1 MNQQVLGRNRPRLRC
16 GLEHPSVKAKPR
28 CANEK
33 AADRKRWPRPSEVVV
48 DQAGGRVEKRRDR
61 GKAEMV
67 ILCAFMR
74 KLLHVVFGV
83 LKNQKPYDPSFH
95 AHA

>member
-1 MNQQVLGRNRPRLRC
+1 MPRAVSPTASLRPARAFGQRM
-16 GLEHPSVKAKPR
+16 
-28 CANEK
+28 
-33 AADRKRWPRPSEVVV
+33 
-48 DQAGGRVEKRRDR
+48 RDR

-74 KLLHVVFGV
+74 KLLHIGFGV
-83 LKNQKPYDPSFH
+83 LKNQKPYEPSFH